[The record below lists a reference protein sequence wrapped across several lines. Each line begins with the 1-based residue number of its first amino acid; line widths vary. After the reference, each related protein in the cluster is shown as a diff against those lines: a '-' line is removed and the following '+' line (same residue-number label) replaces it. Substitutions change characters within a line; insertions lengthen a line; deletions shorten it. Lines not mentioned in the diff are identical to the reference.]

1 MALRIT
7 IVVATALAGALVLR
21 SAPAT
26 AQATRPAYQVRF
38 VGPTDGGMHVDYQ
51 VGREGRF
58 SGRPLVTPARLD
70 FPRPGIYRLKL
81 TQIPGHEGQTLYPT
95 LEIAPLTPRSEA
107 FLAHSAIAVEFSE
120 RDLAEAAA
128 GKLVTR
134 TLYLPEAEEFAFAGG
149 GSRRGSIL
157 AILRLGDR
165 QLEEP

>member
-1 MALRIT
+1 MTLRAIIVLASALG
-7 IVVATALAGALVLR
+7 GALLL
-21 SAPAT
+21 SPAPAA
-26 AQATRPAYQVRF
+26 AQTTKPAYQVRF
-38 VGPTDGGMHVDYQ
+38 VGPTDGGMRVDYQ

-70 FPRPGIYRLKL
+70 FARPGIYRLKL
-81 TQIPGHEGQTLYPT
+81 TQIPGHEGLTLYPT

-107 FLAHSAIAVEFSE
+107 FLAHSTIAVEFSE

-128 GKLVTR
+128 GKFVTR
-134 TLYLPEAEEFAFAGG
+134 TLYLPEEEEFAGG
-149 GSRRGSIL
+149 GSRRGSTL